1 MHVGGA
7 YIGSRI
13 WTLANQTPL
22 IKLIVR
28 LVIRLGARGPA
39 SRPAASALIKVGVL
53 VGTRD
58 AHL

>member
-7 YIGSRI
+7 YIGGRI
-13 WTLANQTPL
+13 WTLADQTPL

-28 LVIRLGARGPA
+28 LVIRLGACGPA
-39 SRPAASALIKVGVL
+39 TRPATSALIKVRVL
-53 VGTRD
+53 VGARD